1 MPSRIGPVHV
11 AITKREYKGKVYRSY
26 LLRRTYREAGQVKHE
41 TLGNI
46 SHLPASVIDL
56 IMRALKGEVFFSAD
70 ESFVIERSLPH
81 GHVLAVLGTLTRLG
95 LDKILGE
102 KQGRNKAL
110 VMGMLVARILDPC
123 SKLATAR
130 GLGEETLSTS
140 LGDLLG
146 IKSAQVE
153 ELYKALDWL
162 LGRQARIEAALA
174 ERYLTEGSLVLYDV
188 TSTYFEGRKCPLAKL
203 GHNRDGKKGK
213 PQIVFGVLCT
223 QDGCPVGV
231 EVFEGN
237 TSDPKTLAPQIEK
250 IRSRFGLCHVVMVGD
265 RGMITQARIREE
277 LKGEGLDW
285 ITALRA
291 PAIRQLVKSG
301 SLQLSLLDQRDMA
314 EITDPAYPGERL
326 IVCKNPL
333 LADERARKREDLLR
347 STQRELDAIVAAT
360 VRPSRSLKGR
370 ERIMRRADRALDKFK
385 MRKHFRVRVEE
396 QSFSYERDQE
406 GIARE
411 SALDGFY
418 VVRTSVAREALAPE
432 DAVRAYKGLS
442 AAERAFRTLKSI
454 DLNVRPIYHRLPD
467 RVKAHVFLCM
477 LAYHVEWHMKR
488 ALAPMLFEDDRKPE
502 GEALRASVVSP
513 ARRSP
518 AALAKSQ
525 KRQTEDGMPTHS
537 FRSLLSDLAT
547 LTRNTVHLTTAD
559 NTFAVSATPTPMQRK
574 AFDLL
579 AVSLQ
584 V

>member
-1 MPSRIGPVHV
+1 
-11 AITKREYKGKVYRSY
+11 
-26 LLRRTYREAGQVKHE
+26 
-41 TLGNI
+41 
-46 SHLPASVIDL
+46 
-56 IMRALKGEVFFSAD
+56 MRALKGEVFFSAD
-70 ESFVIERSLPH
+70 ESFSIERSLPH

-95 LDKILGE
+95 LDKILDE
-102 KQGRNKAL
+102 KQGRNKTL
-110 VMGMLVARILDPC
+110 VMGMLVARILEPC

-130 GLGEETLSTS
+130 GLGEETLSTT

-174 ERYLTEGSLVLYDV
+174 ERHFTEGSLVLYDV

-213 PQIVFGVLCT
+213 FQIVFGILCT
-223 QDGCPVGV
+223 QEGCPVAV

-250 IRSRFGLCHVVMVGD
+250 IRSRFGLSHVVVVGD

-370 ERIMRRADRALDKFK
+370 ERIMRRVDRALDKFK
-385 MRKHFRVRVEE
+385 MRKHFRVRIEE
-396 QSFSYERDQE
+396 QLFSYERDHE
-406 GIARE
+406 GITRE

-418 VVRTSVAREALAPE
+418 VVRTSVASETLSPE

-442 AAERAFRTLKSI
+442 TAERAFRTLKSI
-454 DLNVRPIYHRLPD
+454 DLGVRPIYHRLAD

-477 LAYHVEWHMKR
+477 LSYHVEWHMKK

-502 GEALRASVVSP
+502 GEALRGSVVSP

-518 AALAKSQ
+518 GALAKAQ
-525 KRQTEDGMPTHS
+525 KRQTEDGLPTHS
-537 FRSLLSDLAT
+537 FRSMLSDLAT
-547 LTRNTVHLTTAD
+547 LTRNTVRLKAAD
-559 NTFAVSATPTPMQRK
+559 NTFTVSATPTLMQRK

>member
-11 AITKREYKGKVYRSY
+11 AITKREYKGRVYRSY
-26 LLRRTYREAGQVKHE
+26 LLRRTYREGGKVKHE

-46 SHLPASVIDL
+46 SHLPASIIEL
-56 IMRALKGEVFFSAD
+56 IMRALKGEIFFSAD
-70 ESFVIERSLPH
+70 ESFLIERSLPH

-95 LDKILGE
+95 LDKILDE
-102 KQGRNKAL
+102 KQGRRKAL
-110 VMGMLVARILDPC
+110 VMGMLVARILEPC

-130 GLGEETLSTS
+130 GLGEETLSTT

-146 IKSAQVE
+146 IKSVQVE
-153 ELYKALDWL
+153 ELHKALDWL

-203 GHNRDGKKGK
+203 GHNRDGKKSK
-213 PQIVFGVLCT
+213 PQIVFGIMCT
-223 QDGCPVGV
+223 QEGCPVAT

-237 TSDPKTLAPQIEK
+237 TSDPKTLGAQIEK
-250 IRSRFGLCHVVMVGD
+250 IRSRFGLSHVVVVGD

-277 LKGEGLDW
+277 LKEEGLDW

-291 PAIRQLVKSG
+291 PAIRQLVKGG
-301 SLQLSLLDQRDMA
+301 SLQLSLLDRRDMA

-347 STQRELDAIVAAT
+347 CTERELDKIVQAT
-360 VRPSRSLKGR
+360 VRLSRSLKGR
-370 ERIMRRADRALDKFK
+370 ERIMRRVDRALDKFK
-385 MRKHFRVRVEE
+385 MRKQFRVRIEE
-396 QSFSYERDQE
+396 RSFSYERDQE

-418 VVRTSVAREALAPE
+418 VVRTSVARQTLSAE

-442 AAERAFRTLKSI
+442 AAERAYRTLKSI
-454 DLNVRPIYHRLPD
+454 DLKVRPIYHRLAD
-467 RVKAHVFLCM
+467 RVKGHVFLCM

-488 ALAPMLFEDDRKPE
+488 ALAPMLFEDDRKDE
-502 GEALRASVVSP
+502 GEALRNSVVSP

-518 AALAKSQ
+518 GALAKSQ

-537 FRSLLSDLAT
+537 FRSLLRDLAT
-547 LTRNTVHLTTAD
+547 LTRNTVRLRGAD
-559 NTFAVSATPTPMQRK
+559 STFTVCAAPTPMQRK

-579 AVSLQ
+579 AVSLKM
-584 V
+584 

>member
-26 LLRRTYREAGQVKHE
+26 LLRRTYREGEKVRHE

-95 LDKILGE
+95 LDKILDK
-102 KQGRNKAL
+102 KQGRNKTL
-110 VMGMLVARILDPC
+110 VMGMLVARILEPC

-130 GLGEETLSTS
+130 GLGEETLSTT

-146 IKSAQVE
+146 IKSVQVE

-174 ERYLTEGSLVLYDV
+174 QRYLTEGSLVLYDV

-203 GHNRDGKKGK
+203 GHSRDGKKGK
-213 PQIVFGVLCT
+213 PQIVFGILCT
-223 QDGCPVGV
+223 QDGCPVAV

-237 TSDPKTLAPQIEK
+237 TSDPTTLAIQIEK
-250 IRSRFGLCHVVMVGD
+250 IRSRFGLSHVVVVGD
-265 RGMITQARIREE
+265 RGMITEARIREE

-291 PAIRQLVKSG
+291 PAIRKLINSG
-301 SLQLSLLDQRDMA
+301 SLQLSLLDHSDMA
-314 EITDPAYPGERL
+314 ELTDPTYPGERL

-333 LADERARKREDLLR
+333 LADERSRKREDLLR
-347 STQRELDAIVAAT
+347 STERDLDTIVAAT

-370 ERIMRRADRALDKFK
+370 ERIMRRVDRALDKFK
-385 MRKHFRVRVEE
+385 MRKHFRVRIEE
-396 QSFSYERDQE
+396 RSFSYERDQE
-406 GIARE
+406 GIAKE

-418 VVRTSVAREALAPE
+418 VIRTSVARETLSPE

-442 AAERAFRTLKSI
+442 TAERAFRTLKSI
-454 DLNVRPIYHRLPD
+454 ELSVRPIYHRLAE

-477 LAYHVEWHMKR
+477 LAYHLEWHMKK

-502 GEALRASVVSP
+502 GEALRGSVVSP

-518 AALAKSQ
+518 GALAKSQ
-525 KRQTEDGMPTHS
+525 RRQTEDGMPTHS
-537 FRSLLSDLAT
+537 FRTLLSDLAT
-547 LTRNTVHLTTAD
+547 LTRNSVHLRPSS
-559 NTFAVSATPTPMQRK
+559 NTFTVCATPTSIQKK

-579 AVSLQ
+579 AVSLK